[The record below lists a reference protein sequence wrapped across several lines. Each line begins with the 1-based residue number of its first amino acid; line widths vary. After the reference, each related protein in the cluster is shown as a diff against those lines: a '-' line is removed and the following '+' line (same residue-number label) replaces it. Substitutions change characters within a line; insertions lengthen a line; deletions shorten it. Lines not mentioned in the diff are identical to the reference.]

1 MTTRVRTLLTQIGSF
16 ILAGVL
22 LYAALRGV
30 DLSEIGTALKE
41 SDYTWLIP
49 LIGIV
54 LLSHW
59 LRAWRWRIL
68 LEALPEETSEKPRR
82 TISTGAT
89 FNSVMI
95 GYMVNYA
102 APRLGEVARTANLA
116 TREKLQF
123 SSVLGTVVVE
133 RILDMIVLLI
143 ALVSIPIL
151 FLDHLSGLNALF
163 IAPLVERLGHISVLT
178 LLGLT
183 TCTGALVFVTY
194 RHLVRRESAL
204 QRFWLN
210 RIQPVMLSFRTG
222 VFTLLRTR
230 RRLALTVSTCAMWFC
245 YLLMAYLPLEILGMV
260 SRYDLSLLDAW
271 GIMVMGSLGI
281 VVPSPGG
288 TGSYH
293 YITRET
299 LTLLFGVDPTPA
311 TTYAILTHGAQLIL
325 YVVTG
330 FICLLVQ
337 GSSIRSLA
345 PRKPS
350 TNTGD
355 EETSTDDSPTEP
367 GPTPPSS
374 RPNLLVTRPA
384 K

>member
-1 MTTRVRTLLTQIGSF
+1 MNTRLRILLTQAGSF
-16 ILAGVL
+16 LLAGVL
-22 LYAALRGV
+22 LYVALRGV
-30 DLSEIGTALKE
+30 DLSEIGIALRE
-41 SDYTWLIP
+41 SDYTWLLP
-49 LIGIV
+49 LIGVV

-59 LRAWRWRIL
+59 IRAWRWRIL
-68 LEALPEETSEKPRR
+68 IEALPAESSQQPRGPV
-82 TISTGAT
+82 STGGA
-89 FNSVMI
+89 FASVMI

-133 RILDMIVLLI
+133 RILDVIVLFL
-143 ALVSIPIL
+143 ALASIPLL
-151 FLDHLSGLNALF
+151 FINQLPSINELF
-163 IAPLVERLGHISVLT
+163 IAPLVAQMGRIPVIALLT
-178 LLGLT
+178 LAVGV
-183 TCTGALVFVTY
+183 AMLVVFAY
-194 RHLVRRESAL
+194 RRLLRRESAL
-204 QRFWLN
+204 QRFWVA
-210 RIQPVMLSFRTG
+210 RIQPVMLSFKTG

-230 RRLALTVSTCAMWFC
+230 RRLALVFSTCAMWFC

-260 SRYDLSLLDAW
+260 DRFHLSLLDGW
-271 GIMVMGSLGI
+271 GIMIMGSLGV

-299 LTLLFGVDPTPA
+299 LTRLFSVDPTSA
-311 TTYAILTHGAQLIL
+311 ATYAVLTHGAQLIL

-337 GSSIRSLA
+337 GSSVRGLVASKSSDA
-345 PRKPS
+345 SDQESAAGKTPAESGANSPS
-350 TNTGD
+350 PD
-355 EETSTDDSPTEP
+355 E
-367 GPTPPSS
+367 
-374 RPNLLVTRPA
+374 NVLITRPA